1 MDAYASIYTDGI
13 KIRNQSAGAYIM
25 HLAGNVVM
33 ADKDQTTGSYSSN
46 LQNATL
52 GSDQSNIGYK
62 QQLAADD
69 SKFKALCKKL
79 IDGYEQLTPS
89 EKADAANVYSNLVN
103 ADAITSFTGVVRGA
117 GLVVDTEKY
126 FESTAYPDCK
136 AVIVYGDYTYPEVG
150 HADFKNGII
159 IATGDVKIQDGKE
172 FNGVIL
178 AGGDILLGQNVKV
191 TPDKEAVLRALTYSK
206 EVTGSGGGQK
216 EYHVVDFLIGGEGYL
231 QNNNK
236 TYLNSDINL
245 GDLIV
250 YENWQKQ

>member
-33 ADKDQTTGSYSSN
+33 SDKDQTTGSYSSN

-89 EKADAANVYSNLVN
+89 EKRILPMYI
-103 ADAITSFTGVVRGA
+103 AI
-117 GLVVDTEKY
+117 
-126 FESTAYPDCK
+126 
-136 AVIVYGDYTYPEVG
+136 
-150 HADFKNGII
+150 
-159 IATGDVKIQDGKE
+159 
-172 FNGVIL
+172 
-178 AGGDILLGQNVKV
+178 
-191 TPDKEAVLRALTYSK
+191 
-206 EVTGSGGGQK
+206 
-216 EYHVVDFLIGGEGYL
+216 
-231 QNNNK
+231 
-236 TYLNSDINL
+236 
-245 GDLIV
+245 
-250 YENWQKQ
+250 W